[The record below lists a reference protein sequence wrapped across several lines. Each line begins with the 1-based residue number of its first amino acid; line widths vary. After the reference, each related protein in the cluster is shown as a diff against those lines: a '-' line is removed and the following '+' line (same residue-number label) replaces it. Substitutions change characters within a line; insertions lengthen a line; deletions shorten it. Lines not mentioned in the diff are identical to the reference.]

1 MNKKFMI
8 AILFLVIGCN
18 SSDLKYEYIE
28 KNDSF
33 RKSISSGSF
42 TSLTHGYTYYEY
54 DNLNHDEMIVLIH
67 GFSVPSYIWDETY
80 YEAINRG
87 LGVIRIDLYGR
98 GYSSNPN
105 VIYNDQLYADQVIE
119 LLDTIK
125 LTRKVNFA
133 GLSNG
138 GRVISK
144 IAETYPDRV
153 KRLIYVA
160 PGGFHGTKSKP
171 DPTPVSKQDINS
183 FIEANY
189 KTIAKGQLDDFK
201 YPDRFKGWDTKY
213 QELLKHKGFARALIS
228 TRRNNHVLDGIN
240 SQIAQSDIPHYA
252 IWGDSDK
259 VLPLDEVRA
268 KLSTLMP
275 GLELF
280 VIQDSGHLPHKE
292 QPNQFNTVFFD
303 KILNAGRHA
312 LSSQEGLML
321 FGSEENIFLDVRTR
335 AEHVQK
341 SIPNSFLIPL
351 DELPYRLDEMKQY
364 KKKNIVVY
372 CRTGNRSDYA
382 TSLLKQ
388 NGYRAMNLLGGITDW
403 SGPVKTN

>member
-1 MNKKFMI
+1 MYKKFMI
-8 AILFLVIGCN
+8 AILLLIVGCD

-33 RKSISSGSF
+33 RKSISSGNF
-42 TSLTHGYTYYEY
+42 ASLINGHTYYEF
-54 DNLNHDEMIVLIH
+54 DNLDHDEIIVLIH

-98 GYSSNPN
+98 GYSSNPD

-119 LLDTIK
+119 LLDAIQLIK
-125 LTRKVNFA
+125 KVNFV

-144 IAETYPDRV
+144 IAETYPTRV

-171 DPTPVSKQDINS
+171 DPAPVSKEDISS
-183 FIEANY
+183 FIDTNY
-189 KTIAKGQLDDFK
+189 KTIAKGQLQDFK

-213 QELLKHKGFARALIS
+213 QELLKYRGFARALIS
-228 TRRNNHVLDGIN
+228 TSRNNYVLDGIN
-240 SQIAQSDIPHYA
+240 SQIAQSDIPHFA

-268 KLSTLMP
+268 KLSKLMP
-275 GLELF
+275 RLELF

-292 QPNQFNTVFFD
+292 QPNQFNAVFFD

-312 LSSQEGLML
+312 LSSNEGLML
-321 FGSEENIFLDVRTR
+321 FGYEENIFLDVRTR
-335 AEHVQK
+335 AEHSQK

-351 DELPYRLDEMKQY
+351 EELPYRLDEMKKY
-364 KKKNIVVY
+364 KKKNIIVY

-382 TSLLKQ
+382 ASLLKK

-403 SGPVKTN
+403 NGPVKTN